1 MSSRDPTNWM
11 WAHACELMD
20 QAERMHRRFFQLA
33 AAGRTQAVWEPPV
46 DVFEDDSEIIVIV
59 ALPGVRAE
67 RVEVATEAGVLIVRA
82 ERRISF
88 AGSGRAMRRLEIP
101 YGYFER
107 RIQLPAARLEPGTHE
122 FTDGCLILRLRK
134 AGPL

>member
-1 MSSRDPTNWM
+1 M
-11 WAHACELMD
+11 WAHACELLD

-33 AAGRTQAVWEPPV
+33 AAGRTQAIWEPPV

-59 ALPGVRAE
+59 ALPGVCAE
-67 RVEVATEAGVLIVRA
+67 RVEVAMDAGVLLVRA
-82 ERRISF
+82 ERRFTF

-107 RIQLPAARLEPGTHE
+107 RLQLPEARLGAGPHE
-122 FTDGCLILRLRK
+122 FVDGCLILRLRK
-134 AGPL
+134 IGPL